1 MRCIELFPDLSHCIE
16 TVARQEFWS
25 SVKNYMANDRE
36 DPELKDKI
44 ELLKAFLE
52 TMDFGRLRSESEQ
65 HLVQGKRVKFAVC
78 WEEDKPRYKMI
89 VG

>member
-44 ELLKAFLE
+44 ELLKA
-52 TMDFGRLRSESEQ
+52 G
-65 HLVQGKRVKFAVC
+65 VVNRVIFSSTARISVH
-78 WEEDKPRYKMI
+78 
-89 VG
+89 

>member
-16 TVARQEFWS
+16 TVAKQEFWS
-25 SVKNYMANDRE
+25 SVNNYMANERE
-36 DPELKDKI
+36 NTELKDKI

-52 TMDFGRLRSESEQ
+52 TMDFGKLRSESEQ
-65 HLVQGKRVKFAVC
+65 HLVRGKKVKFVVY

-89 VG
+89 IG